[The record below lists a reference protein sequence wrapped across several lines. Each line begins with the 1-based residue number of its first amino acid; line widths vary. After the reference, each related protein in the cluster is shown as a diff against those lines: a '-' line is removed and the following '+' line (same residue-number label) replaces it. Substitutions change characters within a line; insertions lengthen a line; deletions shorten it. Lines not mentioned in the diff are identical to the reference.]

1 MAASIRSF
9 VGSARVAVINR
20 RLTRNMGGLGSLAA
34 QDATKR
40 EVAKIKAEIDRQ
52 NGRWSD
58 RPGESR
64 GFFLPK
70 FSILPS
76 LPNPP
81 ILPKRRRRVLRDVVP
96 SIIQ

>member
-52 NGRWSD
+52 NGR
-58 RPGESR
+58 
-64 GFFLPK
+64 
-70 FSILPS
+70 
-76 LPNPP
+76 
-81 ILPKRRRRVLRDVVP
+81 
-96 SIIQ
+96 